1 MASLLSHGYGM
12 VLQKKL
18 VTQSAIAPQTRG
30 SEDDKDYRTLYST
43 PEVEDAGWY
52 EAHASLEA
60 GWAGQETW
68 HQGADYEWDAS
79 AYDPDTG
86 WWDPAVWDQ
95 WKAWKAQRRKKWRA
109 QASEERTYELQQSE
123 WPQLNCQATWLSAVL
138 MKRLRLCPLV
148 AQNLHVLCGGM
159 APEPSR
165 QMFINADTWD
175 SPTTIIAELAKKL
188 GKPAHTFTGGKWQD
202 VTTTKGSTLQ
212 SHIRV
217 PAAIANLATQHG
229 FRGVFTMIPS
239 KSSSPSGVA
248 WVKRHEDS
256 FEEYFRTVLAVA
268 EDQGKPLAIRTVS
281 GAILMWIAALR
292 TPAAPATVD
301 IELLPRDSRHPRL
314 TSRSVVFKL
323 KDGPLLTSTLLLG
336 FLDSGSNWDKPDALT
351 NSEWRDLLR
360 KQWSGINVDALDRAV
375 AQQQVDVE
383 KEWKLFLAC
392 LDELTRKAFTHLASH
407 HHDEHVRKEAAHK
420 ARASGMCGLEP
431 CHKSR
436 HPKRCGDLSG
446 KGAMGVTKLRK
457 RVARL
462 YELKCC
468 LMLRLQDDNPR
479 KDQQTHT
486 CHNLIN
492 RLALREH
499 GWSVRNVCQALEVAK
514 RDLSELEQKTRKARI
529 DQWKRD
535 FVSDLKFAGRWLRG
549 RKGMPSPQIK
559 PTNGPVACGNDEA
572 VEAIRDYWTHFWR
585 KVEETSPD
593 PDTIAARLIAN
604 SASVSTVAWTIPSAQ
619 QFHKQASS
627 MRGAA
632 GGDGWA
638 AEDTRH
644 LPLPVWNWYRAL
656 VERWL
661 ESGELPR
668 PLTHARCVFL
678 SKNHKIVN
686 GTLKPDDARPITVLS
701 IWWRVLMSTWLRRDE
716 CRAWTAQVIH
726 PDVAYGCGSD
736 AQVLAAKV
744 LDSYSEAGFLG
755 SLDYTKCFDCL
766 RPDATAQLLQHT
778 GFHHG
783 LAAPAGRMWTNHKR
797 WLSYQGHVAAQPMS
811 CPLAVSQGDH
821 AGPLA
826 AALWLSAGCRW
837 VTSNSPSWVA
847 RNGRTS
853 VFMDDRSFTA
863 SSVDSLKIKIQSW
876 ETWSTRVG
884 LLESMSKAQVAAKSL
899 RQKASI
905 ACNFDPSLIRP
916 DVLFLGVASR
926 SRPRTDHEKE
936 TQRLAMETER
946 LAVLGSFKLGYDCFA
961 RYARMFA
968 TSAACY
974 GWLARMPTLTAS
986 SKLWATIKIG
996 QGRVRMANKW
1006 MRALILGGNS
1016 HLDIIAASNLFR
1028 AVWKLRVQGS
1038 QALDLDQGLQSR
1050 VLASVGSH
1058 LGVQVEPR
1066 PLRQLSLCLGYAA
1079 LLRQLSP
1086 GLGSAVPW
1094 WCWTCGS

>member
-1 MASLLSHGYGM
+1 MAGRLYPKPSSREIDWHCTNKPSECCAPWQQLYYVSDHIPV
-12 VLQKKL
+12 VLDVALPRQ
-18 VTQSAIAPQTRG
+18 
-30 SEDDKDYRTLYST
+30 
-43 PEVEDAGWY
+43 
-52 EAHASLEA
+52 
-60 GWAGQETW
+60 
-68 HQGADYEWDAS
+68 
-79 AYDPDTG
+79 
-86 WWDPAVWDQ
+86 
-95 WKAWKAQRRKKWRA
+95 
-109 QASEERTYELQQSE
+109 
-123 WPQLNCQATWLSAVL
+123 LSA
-138 MKRLRLCPLV
+138 
-148 AQNLHVLCGGM
+148 Q
-159 APEPSR
+159 
-165 QMFINADTWD
+165 
-175 SPTTIIAELAKKL
+175 
-188 GKPAHTFTGGKWQD
+188 
-202 VTTTKGSTLQ
+202 
-212 SHIRV
+212 
-217 PAAIANLATQHG
+217 
-229 FRGVFTMIPS
+229 
-239 KSSSPSGVA
+239 
-248 WVKRHEDS
+248 
-256 FEEYFRTVLAVA
+256 
-268 EDQGKPLAIRTVS
+268 
-281 GAILMWIAALR
+281 
-292 TPAAPATVD
+292 
-301 IELLPRDSRHPRL
+301 
-314 TSRSVVFKL
+314 
-323 KDGPLLTSTLLLG
+323 G

-1028 AVWKLRVQGS
+1028 AVWKLRVQGHARWTAPVAVLRKWFRHRGFQDLRPWTWTKEGGPRVELS
-1038 QALDLDQGLQSR
+1038 AGRGLDKAQHCLREGWRLWCWDRFVQTGRHELASLGRIGKTGRVLRSLLPLMLLLARWLSEPRSPPLGSNMMLVVTSPRPVCGVMSLALMITFSGDVRIHPSWGAGLQSR
-1050 VLASVGSH
+1050 VLASVGDS
-1058 LGVQVEPR
+1058 
-1066 PLRQLSLCLGYAA
+1066 A
-1079 LLRQLSP
+1079 
-1086 GLGSAVPW
+1086 GSAGVLP
-1094 WCWTCGS
+1094 CWST